1 MTFDFENK
9 LRPIFTF
16 VGTICAIMLAVVY
29 FVGAIVLINGLDTPL
44 GTQQL
49 IMYAIYN
56 GIMTFLI
63 VFALGVQGNDF
74 AKEKNKSLIEEYNA
88 LRPKKDKK
96 IHSMTYY
103 WGIEIPKKILFK
115 TGWAWFSTLA
125 VTTIFVEGNGDMSL
139 LLLVAMNALMSF
151 GTGLLFLTKTYDFY
165 NNNQVALINKKIME
179 MKGEENNV

>member
-1 MTFDFENK
+1 MAFNFEEK
-9 LRPIFTF
+9 LRPMFTF
-16 VGTICAIMLAVVY
+16 VGTICAVLLAVVY
-29 FVGAIVLINGLDTPL
+29 FVGAIVLINGLDTAL

-49 IMYAIYN
+49 IMYAVYN

-74 AKEKNKSLIEEYNA
+74 AKDKNKDIIKELND

-96 IHSMTYY
+96 IHSMTFY
-103 WGIEIPKKILFK
+103 WCIEIPKKIAFK

-125 VTTIFVEGNGDMSL
+125 VTSIFMNGNGDMSL
-139 LLLVAMNALMSF
+139 LLLVAMNAIMSF

-165 NNNQVALINKKIME
+165 NNNQVPLMKQKIDS
-179 MKGEENNV
+179 MKGE

>member
-1 MTFDFENK
+1 MTFDFEKK
-9 LRPIFTF
+9 LRPLFTF
-16 VGTICAIMLAVVY
+16 VGTICAILLAIVY

-74 AKEKNKSLIEEYNA
+74 AKDKNKEIIQELNE
-88 LRPKKDKK
+88 LRPKKEKK
-96 IHSMTYY
+96 IHTMTFY
-103 WGIEIPKKILFK
+103 WCVEIPKKIAFK

-125 VTTIFVEGNGDMSL
+125 VTTIFVDGNGDMSL
-139 LLLVAMNALMSF
+139 LLLVAMNAIMSF
-151 GTGLLFLTKTYDFY
+151 GTGLLFLTKTYDYY
-165 NNNQVALINKKIME
+165 NNNQVAVMKRKIFE
-179 MKGEENNV
+179 MKGE

>member
-1 MTFDFENK
+1 MAFDFEKK

-16 VGTICAIMLAVVY
+16 VGTICAILLAIVY
-29 FVGAIVLINGLDTPL
+29 FVGAIVLINGLETPL

-63 VFALGVQGNDF
+63 VFSLGVQGNDF
-74 AKEKNKSLIEEYNA
+74 AKDKNKELIERYNS
-88 LRPKKDKK
+88 LRPQKDKK
-96 IHSMTYY
+96 IRSMTFY
-103 WGIEIPKKILFK
+103 WCTEIPKKIVFK

-125 VTTIFVEGNGDMSL
+125 VTTIFVNGNGDMSL
-139 LLLVAMNALMSF
+139 LLLVAMNAIMSF

-165 NNNQVALINKKIME
+165 NNNQVALINQKIIEME
-179 MKGEENNV
+179 KENSL

>member
-1 MTFDFENK
+1 MTFDFEK
-9 LRPIFTF
+9 KIKPVFTF
-16 VGTICAIMLAVVY
+16 VGTICAVILAITY
-29 FVGAIVLINGLDTPL
+29 FVGAIVLINGLDKAL

-74 AKEKNKSLIEEYNA
+74 AKDKNSEIIKELNSLK
-88 LRPKKDKK
+88 PKKEKK
-96 IHSMTYY
+96 IRSMTFY
-103 WGIEIPKKILFK
+103 WCIEIPKKIVFK

-125 VTTIFVEGNGDMSL
+125 VTTIFVDGNGDMSL
-139 LLLVAMNALMSF
+139 LLLVAMNAIMSF

-165 NNNQVALINKKIME
+165 ENNQVPLMKQKIDI
-179 MKGEENNV
+179 MKGENNS